1 MSPSVWGMTNPT
13 SSRKTPL
20 SVKVLYCL
28 LAYLMLAAIARPFQV
43 ESMSPGEF
51 LFCGIEFFYAGLLLA
66 GMLGRQGFA
75 WWLFV
80 VGSVASILL
89 AAGTHLFVGAA
100 LSFSGPLVSLFL
112 QKIWPFVLALACLFR
127 TRARWYFR
135 VISDDWEDPEG

>member
-1 MSPSVWGMTNPT
+1 MTNPA

-51 LFCGIEFFYAGLLLA
+51 LFCGIEFFYAGLVLA
-66 GMLGRQGFA
+66 GMLGRLDFA

-80 VGSVASILL
+80 LGSVAAILL
-89 AAGTHLFVGAA
+89 AAASHLFVGMA
-100 LSFSGPLVSLFL
+100 LSFSWTLVSLFL
-112 QKIWPFVLALACLFR
+112 QKSWPFLLALACLFR

-135 VISDDWEDPEG
+135 VISDDWEDPDE